1 MREMKE
7 NTTIDMEL
15 AKRGR
20 YKIEWA
26 WQFMPVLQSLLA
38 RYQDEQPF
46 KGHSIGACLHLE
58 AKTACL
64 LETLR
69 KLGATVV
76 AAGSNPLST
85 QDDVCEALRAEGM
98 EVYSRHGMTTDEYF
112 GNLHAVL
119 RHDLD
124 IIVDDG
130 ADLVA
135 TIHTD
140 YKEKLPKILGGSE
153 ETTTGVKRLKAM
165 TKDGVLA
172 FPMISVNDAKSKYLF
187 DNRYGTGQSVW
198 DGIMRTTNMLVAGK
212 IVVVAGYGWC
222 GRGVALRAKAL
233 GARVVVTEL
242 DPHRAFEALMDGC
255 EVMTME
261 QAAPI
266 GDMFL
271 TLTGNRKVIRGEH
284 IAKMK
289 NGAVLANAGH
299 FDVEVWKPDLCELS
313 ENVETIRD
321 NVEAYRLRNGKSVF
335 LLGEGRLVNLACGDG
350 HPIEIMDLSFGMQLE
365 SALYISRH
373 SLKPGVYDVPE
384 DLDLAVMRAKLEA
397 SGISLETLLPEQE
410 AYMKGWQE

>member
-1 MREMKE
+1 MEMTEK
-7 NTTIDMEL
+7 TTIDMEL
-15 AKRGR
+15 ARRGR

-85 QDDVCEALRAEGM
+85 QDDVCEALRLEGM
-98 EVYSRHGMTTDEYF
+98 EVFSRHGMTTDEYF
-112 GNLHAVL
+112 ENLHAVL

-165 TKDGVLA
+165 AKDGILA

-233 GARVVVTEL
+233 GARVIVTEL

-255 EVMTME
+255 EVKTME

-313 ENVETIRD
+313 EKVETIRD
-321 NVEAYRLRNGKSVF
+321 NVEAYRLRNGNSVF

-365 SALYISRH
+365 SALYISRR

-384 DLDLAVMRAKLEA
+384 DLDLAIMRTKLEA

>member
-1 MREMKE
+1 MTQM
-7 NTTIDMEL
+7 TTIDTER
-15 AKRGR
+15 AQRGR
-20 YKIEWA
+20 HKIEWA
-26 WQFMPVLQSLLA
+26 WQFMPVLQNLLK
-38 RYQDEQPF
+38 RYGNERPF
-46 KGHSIGACLHLE
+46 SGHNIGACLHLE

-69 KLGATVV
+69 KLGANVY

-85 QDDVCEALRAEGM
+85 QDDVCEALRSEGM
-98 EVYSRHGMTTDEYF
+98 AVYSRHRMSTEEYF
-112 GNLHAVL
+112 ENLHAVL

-124 IIVDDG
+124 IIIDDG

-135 TIHTD
+135 TMHTD
-140 YKEKLPKILGGSE
+140 YKEKLSRILGGSE

-165 TKDGVLA
+165 HADGVLA
-172 FPMISVNDAKSKYLF
+172 FPMISVNDAKSKFLF

-212 IVVVAGYGWC
+212 TVVVAGYGWC

-233 GARVVVTEL
+233 GARVIITEI
-242 DPHRAFEALMDGC
+242 DPHRAFEAVMDGC
-255 EVMTME
+255 DVMTME
-261 QAAPI
+261 QAAPL

-271 TLTGNRKVIRGEH
+271 TLTGNRKVIRREH
-284 IAKMK
+284 FEKMK

-299 FDVEVWKPDLCELS
+299 FDVEVWKPDLTELS
-313 ENVETIRD
+313 LSVETIRD
-321 NVEAYRLRNGKSVF
+321 NVEVFRMRDGRNLF

-365 SALYISRH
+365 SALYISRN
-373 SLKPGVYDVPE
+373 SLRPGVYDVPE
-384 DLDLAVMRAKLEA
+384 ELDLRIMRTKLE
-397 SGISLETLLPEQE
+397 SGGIRLETLLPEQE